1 LVLRRLIETKEWR
14 RDLGNCLVVAIV
26 LGYVGGAFRTL
37 PRRFGRQIEVRML
50 SLSRPRHLPHLLLA
64 AVVAPAFIV
73 TLSGCKREVAK
84 EAPPPRPVR
93 TVVVEKGGLGQTIV
107 LTGQIEAEKEV
118 ALAFRIGGR
127 IIERLVDTGDRV
139 KPDQVVAK
147 LDPQN
152 ELNSLRSARAAL
164 SAAKARLEQDS
175 NHFDRQETLLGQ
187 GWTTRANFDQA
198 QQALRAAQAAVD
210 DAKAQVEIAEDRV
223 GYTELK
229 AGLTGTITRRAAESG
244 EVVQAGQM
252 VFTVARESGLDAVF
266 DVPAQVLRTAPGD
279 ADVIIALT
287 DDPGVTAKGRVRLVD
302 PQADPITR
310 TFKVRVA
317 INDPPSAMRLGATVS
332 GRMEV
337 DHGHGISLPASAL
350 TAADKKPAV
359 WVVDPDSSTVALKPV
374 EILRFDP
381 GTVVLSGGLDG
392 GEIVVTAGVQAL
404 HPGQKVRALGVRS

>member
-1 LVLRRLIETKEWR
+1 
-14 RDLGNCLVVAIV
+14 
-26 LGYVGGAFRTL
+26 
-37 PRRFGRQIEVRML
+37 ML
-50 SLSRPRHLPHLLLA
+50 SLSRLRHLPHPLLA
-64 AVVAPAFIV
+64 AVAASALVV
-73 TLSGCKREVAK
+73 MLSGCKREVAQ

-93 TVVVEKGGLGQTIV
+93 TVVVEKGGLGHTIV

-127 IIERLVDTGDRV
+127 IIERSVDTGDRV
-139 KPDQVVAK
+139 KADQVVAK

-198 QQALRAAQAAVD
+198 QQALRTAQASVD

-244 EVVQAGQM
+244 EVVQAGQT
-252 VFTVARESGLDAVF
+252 VFTVARDSGWDAVF

-287 DDPGVTAKGRVRLVD
+287 DDPSVTAKGRVRLVD
-302 PQADPITR
+302 PQADPVTR

-317 INDPPSAMRLGATVS
+317 VNDPPTAMRLGATVS

-350 TAADKKPAV
+350 TATNKSPAV
-359 WVVDPDSSTVALKPV
+359 WVVDPEKMTVALKPV
-374 EILRFDP
+374 EVLRFDP
-381 GTVVLSGGLDG
+381 GTVVLSAGLDG

>member
-1 LVLRRLIETKEWR
+1 MFSSSCSSRFSRR
-14 RDLGNCLVVAIV
+14 
-26 LGYVGGAFRTL
+26 
-37 PRRFGRQIEVRML
+37 
-50 SLSRPRHLPHLLLA
+50 LPHLLL
-64 AVVAPAFIV
+64 VTAPALVLI
-73 TLSGCKREVAK
+73 LGGCKREVAQ

-93 TVVVEKGGLGQTIV
+93 TVVVEKGGLGQSIV
-107 LTGQIEAEKEV
+107 LTGEIQAEKEV

-127 IIERLVDTGDRV
+127 IIERLVDAGDRV

-152 ELNSLRSARAAL
+152 ELNALRSARAAL
-164 SAAKARLEQDS
+164 AAANARLEQDS
-175 NHFDRQETLLGQ
+175 NHFDRQETLLQQ

-198 QQALRAAQAAVD
+198 QQALRTAQATVD

-223 GYTELK
+223 GYTRLK
-229 AGLTGTITRRAAESG
+229 AGLNGTITRRTAESG

-252 VFTVARESGLDAVF
+252 VFMVARETGWDAVF

-279 ADVIIALT
+279 ADVVIALT
-287 DDPGVTAKGRVRLVD
+287 DDPGVATKGRVRQVD
-302 PQADPITR
+302 PQADPVTR

-317 INDPPSAMRLGATVS
+317 VNDPPPAMRLGATVS

-337 DHGHGISLPASAL
+337 DHGHGITLPASAL
-350 TAADKKPAV
+350 TATEKNPAV
-359 WVVDPDSSTVALKPV
+359 WVVDPASMTVALKPV
-374 EILRFDP
+374 DILRFDP

-404 HPGQKVRALGVRS
+404 HPGQKVRPLGVRS

>member
-1 LVLRRLIETKEWR
+1 
-14 RDLGNCLVVAIV
+14 
-26 LGYVGGAFRTL
+26 
-37 PRRFGRQIEVRML
+37 ML
-50 SLSRPRHLPHLLLA
+50 SLSRLRHLPHLLLA
-64 AVVAPAFIV
+64 AVAAPALV
-73 TLSGCKREVAK
+73 VMLSGCKREVTQ

-93 TVVVEKGGLGQTIV
+93 TIVVEKGGLGQTIV

-127 IIERLVDTGDRV
+127 IIERSVESGDRV
-139 KPDQVVAK
+139 KADQVVAK

-187 GWTTRANFDQA
+187 GWTTRVNFDQA
-198 QQALRAAQAAVD
+198 QQALRTAQAAVD

-229 AGLTGTITRRAAESG
+229 AGLTGTITRRTAESG

-252 VFTVARESGLDAVF
+252 VFMVARDSGWDAAF

-287 DDPGVTAKGRVRLVD
+287 DDPSVTAKGRVRLVD
-302 PQADPITR
+302 PQADPVTR

-317 INDPPSAMRLGATVS
+317 VNDPPPAMRLGATVS

-350 TAADKKPAV
+350 TATDKNPAV
-359 WVVDPDSSTVALKPV
+359 WVVDPDKMTVALKAV
-374 EILRFDP
+374 EVLRFDP

>member
-1 LVLRRLIETKEWR
+1 
-14 RDLGNCLVVAIV
+14 
-26 LGYVGGAFRTL
+26 
-37 PRRFGRQIEVRML
+37 ML
-50 SLSRPRHLPHLLLA
+50 SLSRLRHLPHPLLA
-64 AVVAPAFIV
+64 AVAASALVV
-73 TLSGCKREVAK
+73 MLSGCKREVAQ

-93 TVVVEKGGLGQTIV
+93 TVVVEKSGLGHTIV

-127 IIERLVDTGDRV
+127 IIERSVDTGDRV
-139 KPDQVVAK
+139 KADQVVAK

-198 QQALRAAQAAVD
+198 QQALRTARAAVD

-244 EVVQAGQM
+244 EVVQAGQT
-252 VFTVARESGLDAVF
+252 VFTVARDSGWDAVF

-287 DDPGVTAKGRVRLVD
+287 DDPSVTAKGRVRLVD
-302 PQADPITR
+302 PQADPVTR

-317 INDPPSAMRLGATVS
+317 VNDPPTAMRLGATVS

-350 TAADKKPAV
+350 TATNKSPAV
-359 WVVDPDSSTVALKPV
+359 WVVDPEKMTVALKPV
-374 EILRFDP
+374 EVLRFDP
-381 GTVVLSGGLDG
+381 GTVVLSAGLDG

>member
-1 LVLRRLIETKEWR
+1 
-14 RDLGNCLVVAIV
+14 
-26 LGYVGGAFRTL
+26 
-37 PRRFGRQIEVRML
+37 ML
-50 SLSRPRHLPHLLLA
+50 SSSRSSLFSRRSPRLLLA
-64 AVVAPAFIV
+64 AVAAPALIV
-73 TLSGCKREVAK
+73 MLSGCEREVAK

-93 TVVVEKGGLGQTIV
+93 TIVVEKGGLGQTIV

-127 IIERLVDTGDRV
+127 IIERSAGTGDRV

-164 SAAKARLEQDS
+164 SAANARLEQDS
-175 NHFDRQETLLGQ
+175 NHFDRQETLLQQ

-198 QQALRAAQAAVD
+198 QQALRTAQATVD

-223 GYTELK
+223 GYTQLK

-252 VFTVARESGLDAVF
+252 VFMVARDSGWDAVF
-266 DVPAQVLRTAPGD
+266 DVSAQVLRTAPGD

-287 DDPGVTAKGRVRLVD
+287 DDPSVTAKGRVRQVD
-302 PQADPITR
+302 PQADPVTR

-317 INDPPSAMRLGATVS
+317 VNDPPPAMRLGATAS

-350 TAADKKPAV
+350 TATDKNPAV
-359 WVVDPDSSTVALKPV
+359 WVVDPESSTVALKPV
-374 EILRFDP
+374 EVLRFDP

-404 HPGQKVRALGVRS
+404 HPGQKVRPLGVRS